1 MGALIAGSSKKVN
14 NQKASS
20 IPQLVQNLKS
30 VLVEEW
36 KPAVQEIWWLAEK
49 SDNHPRLVAAGAI
62 PLLLSSLSTN
72 APEVQE
78 AVLRSLNALLTMK
91 EIVNINVKK
100 TFHYLVKVLK
110 YGNDWSLEF
119 AYNIISRILDSQSSE
134 DLDFYM
140 VLDKSGVIATFKEL
154 SIYGSPLQQRF
165 ANIALPWF
173 PSFEDLDN
181 LYDMQMFSRWE
192 LGDFTSDSNDMNSD
206 GYSRHAAINVG
217 STYPIVQAMKNVRDR
232 GQVVSDYLEQ
242 VFSEPCM
249 DECFE
254 FDWQRLPPPSNLD
267 YNGMPLDE
275 YFKIFKSYIAQIS

>member
-100 TFHYLVKVLK
+100 
-110 YGNDWSLEF
+110 
-119 AYNIISRILDSQSSE
+119 I
-134 DLDFYM
+134 M
-140 VLDKSGVIATFKEL
+140 
-154 SIYGSPLQQRF
+154 
-165 ANIALPWF
+165 
-173 PSFEDLDN
+173 
-181 LYDMQMFSRWE
+181 
-192 LGDFTSDSNDMNSD
+192 
-206 GYSRHAAINVG
+206 
-217 STYPIVQAMKNVRDR
+217 
-232 GQVVSDYLEQ
+232 
-242 VFSEPCM
+242 
-249 DECFE
+249 
-254 FDWQRLPPPSNLD
+254 
-267 YNGMPLDE
+267 
-275 YFKIFKSYIAQIS
+275 